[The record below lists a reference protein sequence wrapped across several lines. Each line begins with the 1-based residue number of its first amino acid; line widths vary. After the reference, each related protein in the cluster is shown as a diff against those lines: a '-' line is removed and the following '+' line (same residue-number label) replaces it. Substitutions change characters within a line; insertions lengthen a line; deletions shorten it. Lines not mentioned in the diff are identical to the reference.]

1 MAVLKLQR
9 REQKALT
16 MKNNI
21 PPLKN
26 LGEMVSILNS
36 YEKKPGIS
44 VKFLCI
50 LFVFNQK

>member
-36 YEKKPGIS
+36 YEKKTRYFS
-44 VKFLCI
+44 K
-50 LFVFNQK
+50 VFMHFICF

>member
-9 REQKALT
+9 GEQKALT

-36 YEKKPGIS
+36 YEKTGIS

-50 LFVFNQK
+50 LFICF

>member
-36 YEKKPGIS
+36 YEKKNRYFS
-44 VKFLCI
+44 K
-50 LFVFNQK
+50 VFMHFICF